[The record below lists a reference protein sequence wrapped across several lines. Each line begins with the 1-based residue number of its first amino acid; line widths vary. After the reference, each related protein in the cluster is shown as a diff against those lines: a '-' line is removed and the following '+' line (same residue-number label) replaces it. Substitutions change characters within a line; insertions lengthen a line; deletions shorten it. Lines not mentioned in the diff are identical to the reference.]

1 MRWRDIGSETFTW
14 SDAWAILSTTPHDSP
29 LSKALNPDGWFWRD
43 PVFQMQANSFE
54 ALVQLGQ
61 LSGNQT
67 GVSAREMFHLERPGD
82 RRNEKT
88 TIGAEPVPIEEMN
101 DWLGWA

>member
-1 MRWRDIGSETFTW
+1 M
-14 SDAWAILSTTPHDSP
+14 
-29 LSKALNPDGWFWRD
+29 NPQTWFWGD
-43 PVFQMQANSFE
+43 PVFQMHANSFE
-54 ALVQLGQ
+54 AIVQLGQ

-88 TIGAEPVPIEEMN
+88 TIGAEPVPIEEIN
-101 DWLGWA
+101 EWLGWA